1 MKLENPVLMGKIGA
15 AHGIRGEVRVKSFTD
30 DPMALG
36 DYGSLYSVDGRKFKI
51 TNLRFSKTVV
61 VTKFKGVNS
70 RDDAEK
76 LNGTE
81 LFIDRASLPDDTEED
96 EFYVTDMIGMDVLD
110 ESGAVLGKIMAVPDF
125 GAGDLLE
132 IMPTAGANLSGKADK
147 SWYLQFTLENVP
159 NVDLENRHITIRL
172 PEETVIEDEARGD

>member
-36 DYGSLYSVDGRKFKI
+36 DYGSLYSSDGRKFKI

-61 VTKFKGVNS
+61 VTKFKGINS
-70 RDDAEK
+70 RNDAEA

-81 LFIDRASLPDDTEED
+81 LFIDRSNLPDDTEED
-96 EFYVTDMIGMDVLD
+96 EFYVTDLIGA
-110 ESGAVLGKIMAVPDF
+110 AVVCRTFRQWI
-125 GAGDLLE
+125 
-132 IMPTAGANLSGKADK
+132 
-147 SWYLQFTLENVP
+147 
-159 NVDLENRHITIRL
+159 
-172 PEETVIEDEARGD
+172 